1 MKHKNNDSLLMII
14 LMMVMSLSASFS
26 FMACS
31 DDDDEKSEAQQQQ
44 EAAEQQQQFWDVVG
58 QLVAAGDYTPDYE
71 GKQFEPVIGEQDATN
86 PMVRVVATNSAQAAA
101 ERFASLVGASDIDE
115 NTQSFEWKADEVG
128 TMSYRKVTDGTAW
141 AEVEVN
147 IPSVP
152 RLQKI
157 VYRSVEQGYEN
168 GSFNGS
174 AYYRF
179 GDVVSRVR
187 PEDNVTEYWV
197 CVRPAFGPEGKT
209 KTHWVSVSPLPKK
222 NIWSYPGSNNKDYAL
237 PTGLKYDTE
246 HMQNLAE
253 LLFAMCYPKIW
264 EDNIG
269 KYSSVGFFGPSGM
282 KIFHD
287 FHSTNADYHN
297 QEFWR
302 NVAGKWDQFGLFT
315 KIFGEGKSLTYFKQ
329 NLDTEGLYLLY
340 KGYSWHTKTSNN
352 ATLYQAH
359 YVNTPNSKNANM
371 QTKKP
376 LSEVTAQMIDK
387 SNPENDIVIDVSKL
401 TAEKPFLLSYSF
413 FGDSK
418 PRWIVR
424 YATGAELSSTGRY
437 DNYRAPIDGVN
448 EEYRYYRD
456 MHKVTD
462 LEHHDPEKT
471 ESMVGRILAS
481 DGLTYAHVDS
491 IKNGSKPMGIVVH
504 YGLAGTAETD
514 LPYRGLAIGL
524 EPIKAMKW
532 GDYKGC
538 EAPIVQREHYD
549 QFASTKDGYS
559 VTLALWDGCDGKKH
573 EHPAAEVCNEYMKA
587 ESKPLQKIGFSGWF
601 IPSVGQWIL
610 ALENMGLTWQGK
622 DRFGN
627 DYKGPEELITRF
639 YMHAGLQ
646 PVIYTGQN
654 LWTSTLYDEE
664 SVYTILFDHYREIS
678 FPTMKK
684 KDYLCTFP
692 FIAFK

>member
-58 QLVAAGDYTPDYE
+58 QLVAAGDFTPDYE

-86 PMVRVVATNSAQAAA
+86 PMVRVVATNSAEAAA
-101 ERFASLVGASDIDE
+101 ERFANMVGASDIDE
-115 NTQSFEWKADEVG
+115 NTQSYEWKADKVG

-222 NIWSYPGSNNKDYAL
+222 NIWTYPGSNQKEYAL

-253 LLFAMCYPKIW
+253 LLFAMCYPKDW
-264 EDNIG
+264 QDNIG

-287 FHSTNADYHN
+287 FHCTNADYHN
-297 QEFWR
+297 QLFWR
-302 NVAGKWDQFGLFT
+302 DVAGAWDHLNLFT
-315 KIFGEGKSLTYFKQ
+315 KMFGERMTLTYFKQ
-329 NLDTEGLYLLY
+329 NLNNDGLYLLY

-359 YVNTPNSKNANM
+359 YVNTPGGNYANM

-376 LSEVTAQMIDK
+376 LSEVTAKMIDK

-401 TAEKPFLLSYSF
+401 TAAKPYLQNYSF

-437 DNYRAPIDGVN
+437 DDYRAPIEGVK
-448 EEYRYYRD
+448 EEYRYYCD
-456 MHKVTD
+456 MTPVTD

-481 DGLTYAHVDS
+481 DGLTYAHVKD
-491 IKNGSKPMGIVVH
+491 ITNGSKPLAIVVH
-504 YGLAGTAETD
+504 YGIKGSGQES
-514 LPYRGLAIGL
+514 YKGLAIGL
-524 EPIKAMKW
+524 EPIEHQKW
-532 GDYKGC
+532 GDYKNC
-538 EAPIVQREHYD
+538 MAPIVKREQYD
-549 QFASTKDGYS
+549 QFASTKDGYG
-559 VTLALWDGCDGKKH
+559 VTLDLAVGCEKDH
-573 EHPAAEVCNEYMKA
+573 NHPAALVCTDYMAK
-587 ESKPLQKIGFSGWF
+587 ESETLFKSGYSKWF
-601 IPSVGQWIL
+601 IPSAGQWIV

-622 DRFGN
+622 NNFGN
-627 DYKGPEELITRF
+627 DYKGPEELITQF
-639 YMHAGLQ
+639 YKNAGLD
-646 PVIYTGQN
+646 PVIYTGDN

-664 SVYTILFDHYREIS
+664 SVYTILFDHFREIS
-678 FPTMKK
+678 FPIMKK
-684 KDYLCTFP
+684 KDYLRIIP
-692 FIAFK
+692 FIAFD